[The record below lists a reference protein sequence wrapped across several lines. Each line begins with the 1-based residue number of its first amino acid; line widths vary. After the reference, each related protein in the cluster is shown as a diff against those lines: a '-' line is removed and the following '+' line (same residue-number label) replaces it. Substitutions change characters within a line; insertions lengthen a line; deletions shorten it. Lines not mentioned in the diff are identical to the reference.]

1 MHILS
6 VGERQQQRTLAQMRR
21 PHRNEN
27 GQWSLEGSHDQ
38 RAAAQDGENCET
50 EMSDKLITLFSHY
63 EEKVRQF
70 HLGRIPVE
78 MIDGPR
84 NEIIA
89 RIKAAESKYVPQQS
103 LLEAAKTAREVM
115 RGKDLE
121 HVWTNYPTEP
131 AVTLGQMLDAA
142 IRKCEP
148 SAAE

>member
-1 MHILS
+1 MSRLS
-6 VGERQQQRTLAQMRR
+6 GNITVDDERDIVTAYGLKISGELLRHLAA
-21 PHRNEN
+21 PSPN
-27 GQWSLEGSHDQ
+27 GEWFRITTVE
-38 RAAAQDGENCET
+38 DGVAT
-50 EMSDKLITLFSHY
+50 I
-63 EEKVRQF
+63 EKR
-70 HLGRIPVE
+70 
-78 MIDGPR
+78 
-84 NEIIA
+84 
-89 RIKAAESKYVPQQS
+89 SKYVPQQS